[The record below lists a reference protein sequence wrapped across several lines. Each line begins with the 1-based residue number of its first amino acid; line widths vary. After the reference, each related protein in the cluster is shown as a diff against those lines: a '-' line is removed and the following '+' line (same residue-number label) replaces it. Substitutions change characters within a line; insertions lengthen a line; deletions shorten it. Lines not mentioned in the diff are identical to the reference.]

1 MARRR
6 NYRMT
11 PKRRAALKKA
21 QAASARKR
29 RKRRLGGALRTVGT
43 GAAFVGGTFAA
54 YHMNRYI
61 VRPDQAVREGAA
73 AGKAIGRGATSLTR
87 KVRGKQAP
95 KRRTS
100 EIKKSVRTAKKA
112 KDWSK
117 FGYL

>member
-1 MARRR
+1 MARRH
-6 NYRMT
+6 RMT

-29 RKRRLGGALRTVGT
+29 RNGRVKKVARTVGT
-43 GAAFVGGTFAA
+43 GAMFVGGTFAA

-61 VRPDQAVREGAA
+61 VRPDHFVKEVGSAGRSVGRGIT
-73 AGKAIGRGATSLTR
+73 AGKRRVTRSKTSDLKR
-87 KVRGKQAP
+87 SVKAVKQ
-95 KRRTS
+95 
-100 EIKKSVRTAKKA
+100 A